1 MNIDLIRSFLY
12 PLGLIA
18 NLLFGLR
25 FLIQWL
31 ESEKKQKSTVTS
43 LFWILSLSA
52 NCVLCFHAWIQLQY
66 PVCLIQALNAIIAW
80 RNLNL
85 MGHHPST
92 KNKTV
97 LLMGGAAVVISALFL
112 TQGLIFH
119 SLEWMRPPTMPWS
132 GAQAAKASFLWHA
145 AGLGGMVLFASRF
158 WIQWWLAEKNKK
170 SYLSSSFWWMSLIG
184 GILSLIYFVR
194 LADLVSIL
202 GYGLGLLPYIRNLML
217 IKKELPEPKEGLFLF
232 AGEPSGDVLGGKLV
246 EALRERNPALPISG
260 VGGPLMRSAGMKIT
274 HPMERFQVMGFSAV
288 LLALPRLARDF
299 YAIRNQILKERPAGV
314 VLIDYAD
321 FNMLLAR
328 SLRKKGYQGK
338 LVHYVCPS
346 VWAWRKKR
354 IHSLAKTLDSLLSI
368 LPFEKECFQK
378 TSLPVTYVGHPLV
391 AAIDAYCYDQAYPLP
406 KEKPILAL
414 FPGSRRHEI
423 AHNLPLQWKAA
434 QAFPDYTPVISV
446 ARPELMDEIG
456 KHVDADA
463 YFVPQEKR
471 YELMRAAR
479 LALATSG
486 TIVLEI
492 GLHGVPT
499 VTTYKLST
507 FNTIL
512 GGLIFRIRL
521 PFYTLV
527 NIICGRE
534 VFPEF
539 IHQILSPEKIAGA
552 LRILDQNREAC
563 LQACQE
569 LRNRLLNQNA
579 SEKAAETI
587 EALIKCHHAPA
598 TAEKSTPPV
607 VNPTTKES
615 LPPIQQH

>member
-1 MNIDLIRSFLY
+1 MNMDTLRSVLY
-12 PLGLIA
+12 PLGLVA

-25 FLIQWL
+25 FLIQWV
-31 ESEKKQKSTVTS
+31 ESEKKQKSTVS
-43 LFWILSLSA
+43 PLFWILSLSA
-52 NCVLCFHAWIQLQY
+52 NSVLCFHAWIQLQY
-66 PVCLIQALNAIIAW
+66 PVCLIQALNAVIAW

-85 MGHHPST
+85 MSHRPST

-97 LLMGGAAVVISALFL
+97 ILMVCTSVFISALFL
-112 TQGLIFH
+112 TQSLISH

-132 GAQAAKASFLWHA
+132 GTHAAKASFLWHVV
-145 AGLGGMVLFASRF
+145 GLGGMILFASRF
-158 WIQWWLAEKNKK
+158 WIQWWLAEKNQK
-170 SYLSSSFWWMSLIG
+170 SYLSRSFWWTSLFG
-184 GILSLIYFVR
+184 AALSLIYFAR
-194 LADLVSIL
+194 LGDLVNIL
-202 GYGLGLLPYIRNLML
+202 GYSMGLLPYIRNLML
-217 IKKELPEPKEGLFLF
+217 IKKEPQEPKEGLFLF

-246 EALRERNPALPISG
+246 EALRERNPSLPISG
-260 VGGPLMRSAGMKIT
+260 VGGPLMQSAGMKIT

-288 LLALPRLARDF
+288 LLAFPRLARDF
-299 YAIRNQILKERPAGV
+299 YAIRNQILKEQPAGV
-314 VLIDYAD
+314 VLIDYAE

-328 SLRKKGYQGK
+328 SLRKKGYRGK
-338 LVHYVCPS
+338 LIHYVCPS

-354 IHSLAKTLDSLLSI
+354 VYSLAKTLDSLLSI

-378 TSLPVTYVGHPLV
+378 TTLPVTYVGHPLV
-391 AAIDAYCYDQAYPLP
+391 AAIDQYTYDETYPLP
-406 KEKPILAL
+406 TEKPILAL

-446 ARPELMDEIG
+446 ARPELMDEIR
-456 KHVDADA
+456 KHVDSTA
-463 YFVPQEKR
+463 YLVPQEKR
-471 YELMRAAR
+471 YELMRAAH

-492 GLHGVPT
+492 GLHGIPT

-507 FNTIL
+507 FNSII
-512 GGLIFRIRL
+512 GGLLFRIRL

-527 NIICGRE
+527 NIICERE

-539 IHQILSPEKIAGA
+539 IHKVLSPEKIADA
-552 LRILDQNREAC
+552 LRKLDENRETC

-569 LRNRLLNQNA
+569 LRTRLFNQNA
-579 SEKAAETI
+579 SQKAAQTI
-587 EALIKCHHAPA
+587 EALIKCHHVPV

-607 VNPTTKES
+607 VNPTTREH